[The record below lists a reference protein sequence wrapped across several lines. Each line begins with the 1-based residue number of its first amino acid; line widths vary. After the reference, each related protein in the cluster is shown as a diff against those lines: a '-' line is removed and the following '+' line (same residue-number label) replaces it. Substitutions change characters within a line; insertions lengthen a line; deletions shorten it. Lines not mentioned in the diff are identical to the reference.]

1 MLFTDAGLQL
11 EHQQLRSLNPAQDGA
26 LIYRA
31 DVQSTLHEVVLY
43 GFLQPNAAGYM
54 HVSPCEPS
62 HGLSPQGCPLQPL
75 ANRSPRHTACNH
87 VRLSGVSRGHLL
99 LALALIL

>member
-1 MLFTDAGLQL
+1 VCDCAGLQL

-31 DVQSTLHEVVLY
+31 DMQSTLHEVVLY

-54 HVSPCEPS
+54 HVS
-62 HGLSPQGCPLQPL
+62 QGVCVSTSDCGTNKDLQII
-75 ANRSPRHTACNH
+75 S
-87 VRLSGVSRGHLL
+87 LL
-99 LALALIL
+99 YASAYSVGSALLT

>member
-1 MLFTDAGLQL
+1 VCDCAGLQL

-31 DVQSTLHEVVLY
+31 DMQSTLHEVVLY

-54 HVSPCEPS
+54 HVSPSWGMLVLVCADL
-62 HGLSPQGCPLQPL
+62 GG
-75 ANRSPRHTACNH
+75 
-87 VRLSGVSRGHLL
+87 
-99 LALALIL
+99 ALIQHACFQ

>member
-1 MLFTDAGLQL
+1 MCHCAGLQL

-31 DVQSTLHEVVLY
+31 DMQSTLHEVVLY

-54 HVSPCEPS
+54 HVSPCRGGHVWIRLCVYVS
-62 HGLSPQGCPLQPL
+62 MSTLY
-75 ANRSPRHTACNH
+75 RHISKSYRRHNLGT
-87 VRLSGVSRGHLL
+87 
-99 LALALIL
+99 I